1 VFPLPEGAKKDD
13 LSYQIDTRHIKVGL
27 INGETFLEGDL
38 FGDVEM
44 KKCAV
49 TWKSIETQRYVV
61 VVNAENQPHTTLTCM
76 SFSLFKSEQSIV
88 SHQVKAYVTLDF
100 H

>member
-1 VFPLPEGAKKDD
+1 MFPLPEGAKKDD

-61 VVNAENQPHTTLTCM
+61 VVVENQARLGLHKFFT
-76 SFSLFKSEQSIV
+76 FFKSEQS
-88 SHQVKAYVTLDF
+88 SQP
-100 H
+100 